1 MLLRAS
7 ELVLNRHRG
16 AKGDLLRMAG
26 FLPHHN
32 VDAYLKCDMLDCF
45 GKYEREI
52 TETMDFPFRSPGNVM
67 RTIYQLEA
75 AACGRARYRLARRGV
90 WGGKWRWLLNPFKH
104 GRPYADSLQFVRE
117 KWRLGAEKIRKW
129 HAGLFCF
136 NDTDGITDDDRAWV
150 RGVYE
155 RMFPEKSQF
164 ERGVED
170 VAARSHR
177 GKVFP
182 VMLPRLASSLFR
194 LFPIRRRRV
203 LLQTFQGE
211 YCCNPKYVTEA
222 LAGCDGVELV
232 WALSGEADAGEVP
245 AGVKIVRKNS
255 LRHCLAAAT
264 AKVWLENGLNL
275 VRSPYIRKRRGQVY
289 FQPLHGSLGLKRQG
303 LAGADVRA
311 KADSITDYCISNSAF
326 EDEVYRTSYWPT
338 TEILRYGHPRNDV
351 FFKSTDDKARITRRV
366 RKALG
371 VPENARLALY
381 APTFRSDG
389 DVSCLDLDPVMLR
402 SALERRFGGD
412 WMVLFRLH
420 KRDAARHGAPPGSWV
435 DASGIPDMQ
444 ELMVACDVGITD
456 YSSWICDYVLGDGYG
471 FIYATDVEKYAEN
484 PGFYYPLETTP
495 FPVARSNGELAAA
508 IAGFDPVK
516 YLQAKK
522 EFIKSKGCVDDGH
535 ASQRCAGKILEVLE

>member
-1 MLLRAS
+1 MRFLKS
-7 ELVLNRHRG
+7 VLFHV
-16 AKGDLLRMAG
+16 AG
-26 FLPHHN
+26 
-32 VDAYLKCDMLDCF
+32 
-45 GKYEREI
+45 
-52 TETMDFPFRSPGNVM
+52 
-67 RTIYQLEA
+67 
-75 AACGRARYRLARRGV
+75 
-90 WGGKWRWLLNPFKH
+90 
-104 GRPYADSLQFVRE
+104 
-117 KWRLGAEKIRKW
+117 
-129 HAGLFCF
+129 
-136 NDTDGITDDDRAWV
+136 
-150 RGVYE
+150 
-155 RMFPEKSQF
+155 
-164 ERGVED
+164 
-170 VAARSHR
+170 
-177 GKVFP
+177 
-182 VMLPRLASSLFR
+182 SLFR